1 LCIATVAYLMNY
13 TIVTVVDL
21 WYVHYWNKGEP
32 IHRLFLHFQENYLSC
47 GGRNGRTYSFHN
59 YFLRKRI
66 IFINHLNANSVLFYC
81 LFVCL
86 FCLCVF
92 VCFAL
97 LVYLSLLVLFY
108 CLFVCL
114 FCFACLF
121 VLACFV
127 FYVFFSFF
135 ILFVYHLAICF
146 KQHYK

>member
-21 WYVHYWNKGEP
+21 WYVQYWNKGEP

-59 YFLRKRI
+59 YFFAKKNYFYKPFERK
-66 IFINHLNANSVLFYC
+66 FCFVL

-86 FCLCVF
+86 FV
-92 VCFAL
+92 
-97 LVYLSLLVLFY
+97 LSLCF
-108 CLFVCL
+108 CL

-135 ILFVYHLAICF
+135 ILFVCFACLFILACF
-146 KQHYK
+146 VFYVFFSFFILFV